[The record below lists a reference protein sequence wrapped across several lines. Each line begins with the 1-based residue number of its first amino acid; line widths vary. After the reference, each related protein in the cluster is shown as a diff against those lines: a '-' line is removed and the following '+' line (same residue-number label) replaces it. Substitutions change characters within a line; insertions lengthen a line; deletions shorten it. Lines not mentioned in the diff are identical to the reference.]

1 MIFGM
6 TLKTRKW
13 RSGMLNTEIVT
24 KPIGLRMSS
33 HFDTS
38 SKYSRDHIQMVL
50 GGIYR
55 NKTDNDEYQ
64 LIEYLDDLNQAVFK
78 NLQTLKNQ
86 VLSIHD
92 FDNVTDSANTSVVI
106 DLNDIGNDEWQEAQK
121 KYLAI
126 TPLIMEDD
134 WYGEDNYRGEQG
146 YERRSK
152 EVGVSSRTLRRWV
165 DAYQSTGSIGS
176 LIDQKRGWKKGSK
189 RLNDET
195 ESIIND
201 VIDNFYLTIQRP
213 NAQATIREV
222 HRRCYLEGVKK
233 PSKNT
238 IRNRIRE
245 IKEKDLL
252 RGRGQRKRAKQKFTA
267 KAGQFPDANYPLSVI
282 QIDHT
287 PVDLI
292 LVDDKYRKPIGRP
305 FITVAIDVYSRMVT
319 GYYISLDAPSV
330 TSVSM
335 CISRSILPKDELL
348 LEFGLSDVTWD
359 VFGMPKKIHVDNG
372 SDFRA
377 ESLQKSCAFHGIN
390 LEFRPIAR
398 PEYGGHI
405 ERLIGT
411 IMKRVHELPGTTF
424 SNIKEKDEYN
434 SEKHASLTLN
444 EFEKWFLTYIT
455 MDYHE
460 SIHSSIERSPKEQ
473 WRIGIY
479 GEGFEGGIGL
489 PSIPSDRHTLVLD
502 FMPSVERTIQRNGA
516 TIDGL
521 QYYDACLNNF
531 INHTDDN
538 GNKTKFIFRQDPRD
552 ITRIWFYDPELLQ
565 YFPVPLAN
573 QVLPPISLW
582 EYKRVYRQVKQ
593 ESGTVNEALIYQALQ
608 DMQDLVESSKN
619 ATKKVLRS
627 EQRKKS
633 HTKSQVMYDKLK
645 SDEEKELDILDTL
658 PESTRVLN
666 RKAVETSIDESD
678 DNDDDLYFEDID

>member
-1 MIFGM
+1 M
-6 TLKTRKW
+6 
-13 RSGMLNTEIVT
+13 
-24 KPIGLRMSS
+24 
-33 HFDTS
+33 
-38 SKYSRDHIQMVL
+38 
-50 GGIYR
+50 
-55 NKTDNDEYQ
+55 
-64 LIEYLDDLNQAVFK
+64 
-78 NLQTLKNQ
+78 
-86 VLSIHD
+86 
-92 FDNVTDSANTSVVI
+92 
-106 DLNDIGNDEWQEAQK
+106 
-121 KYLAI
+121 
-126 TPLIMEDD
+126 
-134 WYGEDNYRGEQG
+134 
-146 YERRSK
+146 
-152 EVGVSSRTLRRWV
+152 
-165 DAYQSTGSIGS
+165 
-176 LIDQKRGWKKGSK
+176 
-189 RLNDET
+189 
-195 ESIIND
+195 
-201 VIDNFYLTIQRP
+201 
-213 NAQATIREV
+213 
-222 HRRCYLEGVKK
+222 
-233 PSKNT
+233 
-238 IRNRIRE
+238 
-245 IKEKDLL
+245 

-292 LVDDKYRKPIGRP
+292 LVDDKHRRPIGRP

-348 LEFGLSDVTWD
+348 LEFGLSDVKWD

-390 LEFRPIAR
+390 LEFRPVAR

-434 SEKHASLTLN
+434 SEKHASLTLQ
-444 EFEKWFLTYIT
+444 EFEKWFLTYVT

-460 SIHSSIERSPKEQ
+460 SIHSGIERSPKEQ
-473 WRIGIY
+473 WRIGIF
-479 GEGFEGGIGL
+479 GDGFESGVGL

-531 INHTDDN
+531 INHTDGN
-538 GNKTKFIFRQDPRD
+538 GIKTKFIFRRDPRD

-565 YFPVPLAN
+565 YFSVPLAN

-582 EYKRVYRQVKQ
+582 EYRRVYRQVKQ

-608 DMQDLVESSKN
+608 DMQTLVEESKN
-619 ATKKVLRS
+619 TTKKVLRS
-627 EQRKKS
+627 EQSKKF
-633 HTKSQVMYDKLK
+633 HTKSQIMYGKLK
-645 SDEEKELDILDTL
+645 PDESEEVDILDTL
-658 PESTRVLN
+658 PESTRILN
-666 RKAVETSIDESD
+666 NKVETELDES
-678 DNDDDLYFEDID
+678 DDDLYFEDID

>member
-1 MIFGM
+1 
-6 TLKTRKW
+6 
-13 RSGMLNTEIVT
+13 MLNTEIVT
-24 KPIGLRMSS
+24 EPIGLRMSS

-38 SKYSRDHIQMVL
+38 SKYSRNHIQMVL

-55 NKTDNDEYQ
+55 NKTDDDEYQ

-78 NLQTLKNQ
+78 NLQTLRNQ

-92 FDNVTDSANTSVVI
+92 FDNVTDGTNTSVVI
-106 DLNDIGNDEWQEAQK
+106 DLNDIGDNEWQEAQK

-134 WYGEDNYRGEQG
+134 WYGKDNYRGEQG
-146 YERRSK
+146 YERRAK

-176 LIDQKRGWKKGSK
+176 LIDQKRGWRKGAK

-195 ESIIND
+195 ENLINEVIND
-201 VIDNFYLTIQRP
+201 FYLTVQRP
-213 NAQATIREV
+213 NVQATIREI
-222 HRRCYLEGVKK
+222 HRRCYLEDIEK

-238 IRNRIRE
+238 IRNRIKE

-292 LVDDKYRKPIGRP
+292 LVDDKHRRPIGRP

-348 LEFGLSDVTWD
+348 LEFGLSDVKWD

-390 LEFRPIAR
+390 LEFRPVAR

-434 SEKHASLTLN
+434 SEKHASLTLQ
-444 EFEKWFLTYIT
+444 EFEKWFLTYVT

-460 SIHSSIERSPKEQ
+460 SIHSGIERSPKEQ
-473 WRIGIY
+473 WRIGIF
-479 GEGFEGGIGL
+479 GDGFESGVGL

-531 INHTDDN
+531 INHTDGN
-538 GNKTKFIFRQDPRD
+538 GIKTKFIFRRDPRD

-565 YFPVPLAN
+565 YFSVPLAN

-582 EYKRVYRQVKQ
+582 EYRRVYRQVKQ

-608 DMQDLVESSKN
+608 DMQTLVEESKN
-619 ATKKVLRS
+619 TTKKVLRS
-627 EQRKKS
+627 EQSKKF
-633 HTKSQVMYDKLK
+633 HTKSQIMYGKLK
-645 SDEEKELDILDTL
+645 PDESEEVDILDTL
-658 PESTRVLN
+658 PESTRILN
-666 RKAVETSIDESD
+666 NKVETELDES
-678 DNDDDLYFEDID
+678 DDDLYFEDID

>member
-1 MIFGM
+1 
-6 TLKTRKW
+6 
-13 RSGMLNTEIVT
+13 MLNTEIVT
-24 KPIGLRMSS
+24 EPIGLRMSS

-38 SKYSRDHIQMVL
+38 SKYSRNHIQMVL

-55 NKTDNDEYQ
+55 NKTDDDEYQ

-78 NLQTLKNQ
+78 NLQTLRNQ

-92 FDNVTDSANTSVVI
+92 FDNVIDGANTSVVI
-106 DLNDIGNDEWQEAQK
+106 DLNDIGDDEWQEAQK

-134 WYGEDNYRGEQG
+134 WYGKDNYRGEQG
-146 YERRSK
+146 YERRAK

-176 LIDQKRGWKKGSK
+176 LIDQKRGWRKGAK

-195 ESIIND
+195 ENLINEVIND
-201 VIDNFYLTIQRP
+201 FYLTVQRP
-213 NAQATIREV
+213 NVQATIREI
-222 HRRCYLEGVKK
+222 HRRCYLEDIEK

-238 IRNRIRE
+238 IRNRIKE

-252 RGRGQRKRAKQKFTA
+252 LGRGQRKRAKQKFTA

-292 LVDDKYRKPIGRP
+292 LVDDKHRRPIGRP

-348 LEFGLSDVTWD
+348 LEFGLSDVKWD

-390 LEFRPIAR
+390 LEFRPVAR

-434 SEKHASLTLN
+434 SEKHASLTLQ
-444 EFEKWFLTYIT
+444 EFEKWFLTYVT

-460 SIHSSIERSPKEQ
+460 SIHSGIERSPKEQ
-473 WRIGIY
+473 WRIGIF
-479 GEGFEGGIGL
+479 GDGFESGVGL

-531 INHTDDN
+531 INHTDGN
-538 GNKTKFIFRQDPRD
+538 GIKTKFIFRRDPRD

-565 YFPVPLAN
+565 YFSVPLAN

-582 EYKRVYRQVKQ
+582 EYRRVYRQVKQ

-608 DMQDLVESSKN
+608 DMQTLVEESKN
-619 ATKKVLRS
+619 TTKKVLRS
-627 EQRKKS
+627 EQSKKF
-633 HTKSQVMYDKLK
+633 HTKSQIMYGKLK
-645 SDEEKELDILDTL
+645 PDESEEVDILDTL
-658 PESTRVLN
+658 PESTRILN
-666 RKAVETSIDESD
+666 NKVETELDES
-678 DNDDDLYFEDID
+678 DDDLYFEDID

>member
-1 MIFGM
+1 
-6 TLKTRKW
+6 
-13 RSGMLNTEIVT
+13 MLDTEIVT

-33 HFDTS
+33 HFDTN

-78 NLQTLKNQ
+78 NLQTLRNQ

-92 FDNVTDSANTSVVI
+92 FDNVIDGANTSVVI
-106 DLNDIGNDEWQEAQK
+106 DLNDIGDDEWQEAQK

-176 LIDQKRGWKKGSK
+176 LIDQKRGWRKGAK
-189 RLNDET
+189 RLNGET
-195 ESIIND
+195 ENLISEVIN
-201 VIDNFYLTIQRP
+201 NFYLTVQRP
-213 NAQATIREV
+213 NVQATIREI
-222 HRRCYLEGVKK
+222 HRRCYVEDIEK

-238 IRNRIRE
+238 IRNRIKE

-292 LVDDKYRKPIGRP
+292 LVDDKYRRPIGRP

-348 LEFGLSDVTWD
+348 LEFGLSDVKWN

-390 LEFRPIAR
+390 LEFRPVAR

-434 SEKHASLTLN
+434 SEKHASLTLH

-473 WRIGIY
+473 WRIGIF
-479 GEGFEGGIGL
+479 GEGFESGIGL
-489 PSIPSDRHTLVLD
+489 PPIPSDRHTLVLD
-502 FMPSVERTIQRNGA
+502 FMPSALRTIQRNGT

-582 EYKRVYRQVKQ
+582 EYRKVYKQVKQ

-608 DMQDLVESSKN
+608 DMQTIVEESKN
-619 ATKKVLRS
+619 TTKKVLRS

-633 HTKSQVMYDKLK
+633 HTKSQTMYGKLK
-645 SDEEKELDILDTL
+645 SDESEEVDILDTL
-658 PESTRVLN
+658 PESTRILN
-666 RKAVETSIDESD
+666 KKAVETSLDESD
-678 DNDDDLYFEDID
+678 DNDDNLYFEDID

>member
-1 MIFGM
+1 
-6 TLKTRKW
+6 
-13 RSGMLNTEIVT
+13 MLDSEIVT
-24 KPIGLRMSS
+24 KTIGLRMSS

-55 NKTDNDEYQ
+55 NKTDDDEYQ

-78 NLQTLKNQ
+78 NLKTLSNH

-92 FDNVTDSANTSVVI
+92 FDNVINGANTSVVI
-106 DLNDIGNDEWQEAQK
+106 DLNDIGDDEWQEAQK

-176 LIDQKRGWKKGSK
+176 LIDQKRGWRKGAK
-189 RLNDET
+189 RLNGET
-195 ESIIND
+195 ENLISEVIN
-201 VIDNFYLTIQRP
+201 NFYLTVQRP
-213 NAQATIREV
+213 NVQATIREV
-222 HRRCYLEGVKK
+222 HRRCYVEDIEK

-238 IRNRIRE
+238 IRNRIKE

-292 LVDDKYRKPIGRP
+292 LVDDKHRRPIGRP

-348 LEFGLSDVTWD
+348 LEFGLSDVKWD

-390 LEFRPIAR
+390 LEFRPVAR

-434 SEKHASLTLN
+434 SEKHASLTLH

-473 WRIGIY
+473 WRIGVF
-479 GEGFEGGIGL
+479 GDGFESGVGL

-521 QYYDACLNNF
+521 QYYDPCLNNF
-531 INHTDDN
+531 INHTDDS
-538 GNKTKFIFRQDPRD
+538 GNKTKFVFRQDPRD
-552 ITRIWFYDPELLQ
+552 ITKIWFYDPELLQ

-582 EYKRVYRQVKQ
+582 EYRKVYKQVKQ
-593 ESGTVNEALIYQALQ
+593 DSGTVNEALIYQALQ
-608 DMQDLVESSKN
+608 DMQTLVEESKN
-619 ATKKVLRS
+619 TTKKVLRS

-633 HTKSQVMYDKLK
+633 HTKSQTMYAKLK
-645 SDEEKELDILDTL
+645 SDESEEVDILDTL
-658 PESTRVLN
+658 PESTRILN
-666 RKAVETSIDESD
+666 KKAVETSLDESD

>member
-6 TLKTRKW
+6 TLKTHKW

-24 KPIGLRMSS
+24 EPIGLRMSS

-38 SKYSRDHIQMVL
+38 SKYSRNHIQMVL

-55 NKTDNDEYQ
+55 NKTDDDEYQ
-64 LIEYLDDLNQAVFK
+64 LIEYLDDLNRAVFK
-78 NLQTLKNQ
+78 NLQTLRNQ

-92 FDNVTDSANTSVVI
+92 FDNVIDGANTSVVI
-106 DLNDIGNDEWQEAQK
+106 DLNDIGDDEWQEAQK

-134 WYGEDNYRGEQG
+134 WYGKDNYRGEQG
-146 YERRSK
+146 YERRAK

-176 LIDQKRGWKKGSK
+176 LIDQKRGWRKGAK

-195 ESIIND
+195 ENLINEVIND
-201 VIDNFYLTIQRP
+201 FYLTVQRP
-213 NAQATIREV
+213 NVQATIREI
-222 HRRCYLEGVKK
+222 HRRCYLEDIEK

-238 IRNRIRE
+238 IRNRIKE

-292 LVDDKYRKPIGRP
+292 LVDDKHRRPIGRP

-348 LEFGLSDVTWD
+348 LEFGLSDVKWD

-390 LEFRPIAR
+390 LEFRPVAR

-434 SEKHASLTLN
+434 SEKHASLTLQ
-444 EFEKWFLTYIT
+444 EFEKWFLTYVT

-460 SIHSSIERSPKEQ
+460 SIHSGIERSPKEQ
-473 WRIGIY
+473 WRIGIF
-479 GEGFEGGIGL
+479 GDGFESGVGL

-531 INHTDDN
+531 INHTDGN
-538 GNKTKFIFRQDPRD
+538 GIKTKFIFRRDPRD

-565 YFPVPLAN
+565 YFSVPLAN

-582 EYKRVYRQVKQ
+582 EYRRVYRQVKQ

-608 DMQDLVESSKN
+608 DMQTLVEESKN
-619 ATKKVLRS
+619 TTKKVLRS
-627 EQRKKS
+627 EQSKKF
-633 HTKSQVMYDKLK
+633 HTKSQIMYGKLK
-645 SDEEKELDILDTL
+645 PDESEEVDILDTL
-658 PESTRVLN
+658 PESTRILN
-666 RKAVETSIDESD
+666 NKVETELDES
-678 DNDDDLYFEDID
+678 DDDLYFEDID

>member
-1 MIFGM
+1 
-6 TLKTRKW
+6 
-13 RSGMLNTEIVT
+13 MLDTEIVT

-33 HFDTS
+33 HFDTN

-78 NLQTLKNQ
+78 NLQTLRNQ

-92 FDNVTDSANTSVVI
+92 FDNVIDGANTSVVI
-106 DLNDIGNDEWQEAQK
+106 DLNDIGDDEWQEAQK

-146 YERRSK
+146 YERRAK

-176 LIDQKRGWKKGSK
+176 LIDQKRGWRKGAK
-189 RLNDET
+189 RLNGET
-195 ESIIND
+195 ENLISEVIN
-201 VIDNFYLTIQRP
+201 NFYLTVQRP
-213 NAQATIREV
+213 NVQATIREI
-222 HRRCYLEGVKK
+222 HRRCYVEDIEK

-238 IRNRIRE
+238 NRNRIKE

-292 LVDDKYRKPIGRP
+292 LVDDKHRRPIGRP

-348 LEFGLSDVTWD
+348 LEFGLSDVKWD

-390 LEFRPIAR
+390 LEFRPVAR

-434 SEKHASLTLN
+434 SEKHASLTLQ
-444 EFEKWFLTYIT
+444 EFEKWFLTYVT

-460 SIHSSIERSPKEQ
+460 SIHSGIERSPKEQ
-473 WRIGIY
+473 WRIGIF
-479 GEGFEGGIGL
+479 GDGFESGVGL

-531 INHTDDN
+531 INHTDGN
-538 GNKTKFIFRQDPRD
+538 GIKTKFIFRRDPRD

-565 YFPVPLAN
+565 YFSVPLAN

-582 EYKRVYRQVKQ
+582 EYRRVYRQVKQ

-608 DMQDLVESSKN
+608 DMQTLVEESKN
-619 ATKKVLRS
+619 TTKKVLRS
-627 EQRKKS
+627 EQSKKF
-633 HTKSQVMYDKLK
+633 HTKSQIMYGKLK
-645 SDEEKELDILDTL
+645 PDESEEVDILDTL
-658 PESTRVLN
+658 PESTRILN
-666 RKAVETSIDESD
+666 NKVETELDES
-678 DNDDDLYFEDID
+678 DDDLYFEDID

>member
-1 MIFGM
+1 
-6 TLKTRKW
+6 
-13 RSGMLNTEIVT
+13 
-24 KPIGLRMSS
+24 
-33 HFDTS
+33 
-38 SKYSRDHIQMVL
+38 MVL

-55 NKTDNDEYQ
+55 NKTDDDEYQ

-78 NLQTLKNQ
+78 NLQTLRNQ

-92 FDNVTDSANTSVVI
+92 FDNVIDGANTSVVI
-106 DLNDIGNDEWQEAQK
+106 DLNDIGDDEWQEAQK

-146 YERRSK
+146 YERRAK

-176 LIDQKRGWKKGSK
+176 LIDQKRGWRKGAK

-195 ESIIND
+195 ENLINEVIND
-201 VIDNFYLTIQRP
+201 FYLTVQRP
-213 NAQATIREV
+213 NVQATIREI
-222 HRRCYLEGVKK
+222 HRRCYLEDIEK

-238 IRNRIRE
+238 IRNRIKE

-292 LVDDKYRKPIGRP
+292 LVDDKHRRPIGRP

-348 LEFGLSDVTWD
+348 LEFGLSDVKWD

-390 LEFRPIAR
+390 LEFRPVAR

-434 SEKHASLTLN
+434 SEKHASLTLQ
-444 EFEKWFLTYIT
+444 EFEKWFLTYVT

-460 SIHSSIERSPKEQ
+460 SIHSGIERSPKEQ
-473 WRIGIY
+473 WRIGIF
-479 GEGFEGGIGL
+479 GDGFESGVGL

-531 INHTDDN
+531 INHTDGN
-538 GNKTKFIFRQDPRD
+538 GIKTKFIFRRDPRD

-565 YFPVPLAN
+565 YFSVPLAN

-582 EYKRVYRQVKQ
+582 EYRRVYRQVKQ

-608 DMQDLVESSKN
+608 DMQTLVEESKN
-619 ATKKVLRS
+619 TTKKVLRS
-627 EQRKKS
+627 EQSKKF
-633 HTKSQVMYDKLK
+633 HTKSQTMYGKLK
-645 SDEEKELDILDTL
+645 PDESEEVDILDTL
-658 PESTRVLN
+658 PESTRILN
-666 RKAVETSIDESD
+666 NKVETELDES
-678 DNDDDLYFEDID
+678 DDDLYFEDID

>member
-1 MIFGM
+1 
-6 TLKTRKW
+6 
-13 RSGMLNTEIVT
+13 
-24 KPIGLRMSS
+24 MSS

-38 SKYSRDHIQMVL
+38 SKYRRDHIQMVL

-55 NKTDNDEYQ
+55 NKTDDEYQ

-78 NLQTLKNQ
+78 NLKTLSNH

-92 FDNVTDSANTSVVI
+92 FDNVIDGANTSVVI
-106 DLNDIGNDEWQEAQK
+106 DLNDIGDDEWQEAQK

-126 TPLIMEDD
+126 TPLIMEED

-146 YERRSK
+146 YERRAK
-152 EVGVSSRTLRRWV
+152 EVGVSSRTLKRWV

-176 LIDQKRGWKKGSK
+176 LIDQKRGWKKGTK
-189 RLNDET
+189 RLNEET
-195 ESIIND
+195 ENLINE
-201 VIDNFYLTIQRP
+201 VINNFYLTVQRP
-213 NAQATIREV
+213 NVQATIREI
-222 HRRCYLEGVKK
+222 HRRCYVEDIEK

-238 IRNRIRE
+238 IRNRIKE

-267 KAGQFPDANYPLSVI
+267 KAGQFPDAKYPLSVI

-292 LVDDKYRKPIGRP
+292 LVDDKHRRPIGRP

-348 LEFGLSDVTWD
+348 LEFGLSDVKWN

-390 LEFRPIAR
+390 LEFRPLAR

-405 ERLIGT
+405 ERFIGT

-434 SEKHASLTLN
+434 SEKHASLTLH

-460 SIHSSIERSPKEQ
+460 SIHSGIERSPKEQ
-473 WRIGIY
+473 WRIGIF
-479 GEGFEGGIGL
+479 GEGFESGIGL
-489 PSIPSDRHTLVLD
+489 PPIPSDRHTLVLD
-502 FMPSVERTIQRNGA
+502 FMPSALRTIQRNGT
-516 TIDGL
+516 TIGGL

-582 EYKRVYRQVKQ
+582 EYRKVYKQVKQ
-593 ESGTVNEALIYQALQ
+593 DSGTVNEALIYQALQ
-608 DMQDLVESSKN
+608 DMQTLVEESKN
-619 ATKKVLRS
+619 TTKKVLRS

-633 HTKSQVMYDKLK
+633 HTKSQTMYGKLK
-645 SDEEKELDILDTL
+645 SDESEEVDILDTL

-666 RKAVETSIDESD
+666 KKAVETSLDGSD

>member
-1 MIFGM
+1 
-6 TLKTRKW
+6 
-13 RSGMLNTEIVT
+13 MLNTEIVT
-24 KPIGLRMSS
+24 EPIGLRMSS

-38 SKYSRDHIQMVL
+38 SKYSRNHIQMVL

-55 NKTDNDEYQ
+55 NKTDDDEYQ

-78 NLQTLKNQ
+78 NLQTLRNQ

-92 FDNVTDSANTSVVI
+92 FDNVIDGANTSVVI
-106 DLNDIGNDEWQEAQK
+106 DLNDIGDDEWQEAQK

-134 WYGEDNYRGEQG
+134 WYGKDNYRGEQG
-146 YERRSK
+146 YERRAK

-176 LIDQKRGWKKGSK
+176 LIDQKRGWRKGAK

-195 ESIIND
+195 ENLINEVIND
-201 VIDNFYLTIQRP
+201 FYLTVQRP
-213 NAQATIREV
+213 NVQATIREI
-222 HRRCYLEGVKK
+222 HRRCYLEDIEK

-238 IRNRIRE
+238 IRNRIKE

-292 LVDDKYRKPIGRP
+292 LVDDKHRRPIGRP

-348 LEFGLSDVTWD
+348 LEFGLSDVKWD

-390 LEFRPIAR
+390 LEFRPVAR

-434 SEKHASLTLN
+434 SEKHASLTLQ
-444 EFEKWFLTYIT
+444 EFEKWFLTYVT

-460 SIHSSIERSPKEQ
+460 SIHSGIERSPKEQ
-473 WRIGIY
+473 WRIGIF
-479 GEGFEGGIGL
+479 GDGFESGVGL

-531 INHTDDN
+531 INHTDGN
-538 GNKTKFIFRQDPRD
+538 GIKTKFIFRRDPRD

-565 YFPVPLAN
+565 YFSVPLAN

-582 EYKRVYRQVKQ
+582 EYRRVYRQVKQ

-608 DMQDLVESSKN
+608 DMQTLVEESKN
-619 ATKKVLRS
+619 TTKKVLRS
-627 EQRKKS
+627 EQSKKF
-633 HTKSQVMYDKLK
+633 HTKSQIMYGKLK
-645 SDEEKELDILDTL
+645 PDESEEVDILDTL
-658 PESTRVLN
+658 PESTRILN
-666 RKAVETSIDESD
+666 NKVETELDES
-678 DNDDDLYFEDID
+678 DDDLYFEDID

>member
-1 MIFGM
+1 
-6 TLKTRKW
+6 
-13 RSGMLNTEIVT
+13 MLNTEIVT
-24 KPIGLRMSS
+24 EPIGLRMSS

-38 SKYSRDHIQMVL
+38 SKYSRNHIQMVL

-55 NKTDNDEYQ
+55 NKTDDDEYQ

-78 NLQTLKNQ
+78 NLQTLRNQ

-92 FDNVTDSANTSVVI
+92 FDNVIDGANTSVVI
-106 DLNDIGNDEWQEAQK
+106 DLNDIGDDEWQEAQK

-146 YERRSK
+146 YERRAK

-176 LIDQKRGWKKGSK
+176 LIDQKRGWRKGAK
-189 RLNDET
+189 RLNHET
-195 ESIIND
+195 ENLISEVIND
-201 VIDNFYLTIQRP
+201 FYLTVQRP
-213 NAQATIREV
+213 NVQATIREI
-222 HRRCYLEGVKK
+222 HRRCYLEDIEK

-238 IRNRIRE
+238 IRNRIKE

-292 LVDDKYRKPIGRP
+292 LVDDKHRRPIGRP

-348 LEFGLSDVTWD
+348 LEFGLSDVKWD

-390 LEFRPIAR
+390 LEFRPVAR

-434 SEKHASLTLN
+434 SEKHASLTLQ
-444 EFEKWFLTYIT
+444 EFEKWFLTYVT

-460 SIHSSIERSPKEQ
+460 SIHSGIERSPKEQ
-473 WRIGIY
+473 WRIGIF
-479 GEGFEGGIGL
+479 GDGFESGVGL

-531 INHTDDN
+531 INHTDGN
-538 GNKTKFIFRQDPRD
+538 GIKTKFIFRRDPRD

-565 YFPVPLAN
+565 YFSVPLAN

-582 EYKRVYRQVKQ
+582 EYRRVYRQVKQ

-608 DMQDLVESSKN
+608 DMQTLVEESKN
-619 ATKKVLRS
+619 TTKKVLRS
-627 EQRKKS
+627 EQSKKF
-633 HTKSQVMYDKLK
+633 HTKSQIMYGKLK
-645 SDEEKELDILDTL
+645 PDESEEVDILDTL
-658 PESTRVLN
+658 PESTRILN
-666 RKAVETSIDESD
+666 NKVETELDES
-678 DNDDDLYFEDID
+678 DDDLYFEDID

>member
-1 MIFGM
+1 
-6 TLKTRKW
+6 
-13 RSGMLNTEIVT
+13 
-24 KPIGLRMSS
+24 MSS
-33 HFDTS
+33 HFDTN

-78 NLQTLKNQ
+78 NLQTLRNQ

-92 FDNVTDSANTSVVI
+92 FDNVIDGANTSVVI
-106 DLNDIGNDEWQEAQK
+106 DLNDIGDDEWQEAQK

-176 LIDQKRGWKKGSK
+176 LIDQKRGWRKGAK
-189 RLNDET
+189 RLNGET
-195 ESIIND
+195 ENLISEVIN
-201 VIDNFYLTIQRP
+201 NFYLTVQRP
-213 NAQATIREV
+213 NVQATIREI
-222 HRRCYLEGVKK
+222 HRRCYVEDIEK

-238 IRNRIRE
+238 IRNRIKE

-292 LVDDKYRKPIGRP
+292 LVDDKHRRPIGRP

-348 LEFGLSDVTWD
+348 LEFGLSDVKWN

-390 LEFRPIAR
+390 LEFRPVAR

-434 SEKHASLTLN
+434 SEKHASLTLH

-473 WRIGIY
+473 WRIGIF
-479 GEGFEGGIGL
+479 GEGFESGIGL
-489 PSIPSDRHTLVLD
+489 PPIPSDRHTLVLD
-502 FMPSVERTIQRNGA
+502 FMPSALRTIQRNGT

-582 EYKRVYRQVKQ
+582 EYRKVYKQVKQ
-593 ESGTVNEALIYQALQ
+593 ESGTVNEVLIYQALQ
-608 DMQDLVESSKN
+608 DMQTIVEESKN
-619 ATKKVLRS
+619 TTKKVLRS

-633 HTKSQVMYDKLK
+633 HTKSQTMYGKLK
-645 SDEEKELDILDTL
+645 SDESEEVDILDTL
-658 PESTRVLN
+658 PESTRILN
-666 RKAVETSIDESD
+666 KKAVETSLDESD
-678 DNDDDLYFEDID
+678 DNLYFEDID

>member
-1 MIFGM
+1 
-6 TLKTRKW
+6 
-13 RSGMLNTEIVT
+13 MLDTEIVT

-33 HFDTS
+33 HFDTN

-78 NLQTLKNQ
+78 NLQTLRNQ

-92 FDNVTDSANTSVVI
+92 FDNVIDGANTSVVI
-106 DLNDIGNDEWQEAQK
+106 DLNDIGDDEWQEAQK

-176 LIDQKRGWKKGSK
+176 LIDQKRGWRKGAK
-189 RLNDET
+189 RLNGET
-195 ESIIND
+195 ENLISEVIN
-201 VIDNFYLTIQRP
+201 NFYLTVQRP
-213 NAQATIREV
+213 NVQATIREI
-222 HRRCYLEGVKK
+222 HRRCYVEDIEK

-238 IRNRIRE
+238 IRNRIKE

-292 LVDDKYRKPIGRP
+292 LVDDKHRRPIGRP

-348 LEFGLSDVTWD
+348 LEFGLSDVKWN

-390 LEFRPIAR
+390 LEFRPVAR

-434 SEKHASLTLN
+434 SEKHASLTLH

-473 WRIGIY
+473 WRIGIF
-479 GEGFEGGIGL
+479 GEGFESGIGL
-489 PSIPSDRHTLVLD
+489 PPIPSDRHTLVLD
-502 FMPSVERTIQRNGA
+502 FMPSALRTIQRNGT

-582 EYKRVYRQVKQ
+582 EYRKVYKQVKQ
-593 ESGTVNEALIYQALQ
+593 ESGTVNEVLIYQALQ
-608 DMQDLVESSKN
+608 DMQTIVEESKN
-619 ATKKVLRS
+619 TTKKVLRS

-633 HTKSQVMYDKLK
+633 HTKSQTMYGKLK
-645 SDEEKELDILDTL
+645 SDESEEVDILDTL
-658 PESTRVLN
+658 PESTRILN
-666 RKAVETSIDESD
+666 KKAVETSLDESD
-678 DNDDDLYFEDID
+678 DNLYFEDID

>member
-6 TLKTRKW
+6 TLKPRKW
-13 RSGMLNTEIVT
+13 RSGMLDTEIVT

-55 NKTDNDEYQ
+55 NKADNDEYQ

-78 NLQTLKNQ
+78 NLQTLRNQ

-92 FDNVTDSANTSVVI
+92 FDNVIDGANTSVVI
-106 DLNDIGNDEWQEAQK
+106 DLNDIGDDEWQEAQK

-176 LIDQKRGWKKGSK
+176 LIDQKRGWRKGAK
-189 RLNDET
+189 RLNGET
-195 ESIIND
+195 ENLISEVIN
-201 VIDNFYLTIQRP
+201 NFYLTVQRP
-213 NAQATIREV
+213 NVQATIREI
-222 HRRCYLEGVKK
+222 HRRCYLEDIEK

-238 IRNRIRE
+238 IRNRIKE

-292 LVDDKYRKPIGRP
+292 LVDDKHRKPIGRP

-348 LEFGLSDVTWD
+348 LEFGLSDVKWD
-359 VFGMPKKIHVDNG
+359 IFGMPKKIHVDNG

-390 LEFRPIAR
+390 LEFRPVAR

-434 SEKHASLTLN
+434 SEKHASLTLH

-473 WRIGIY
+473 WRIGIF
-479 GEGFEGGIGL
+479 GEGFESGIGL
-489 PSIPSDRHTLVLD
+489 PPIPSDRHTLVLD
-502 FMPSVERTIQRNGA
+502 FMPSALRTIQRNGT

-582 EYKRVYRQVKQ
+582 EYRKVYKQVKQ

-608 DMQDLVESSKN
+608 DMQTIVEESKN
-619 ATKKVLRS
+619 TTKKVLRS

-633 HTKSQVMYDKLK
+633 HTKSQTMYGKLK
-645 SDEEKELDILDTL
+645 SDESEEVDILDTL
-658 PESTRVLN
+658 PESTRILN
-666 RKAVETSIDESD
+666 KKAVETSLDESD
-678 DNDDDLYFEDID
+678 DNLYFEDID

>member
-1 MIFGM
+1 MFGV
-6 TLKTRKW
+6 TLKTHKW
-13 RSGMLNTEIVT
+13 RSGMLNNEVVT
-24 KPIGLRMSS
+24 KPIGLRMST

-38 SKYSRDHIQMVL
+38 SPYSRNHIQMVL

-55 NKTDNDEYQ
+55 NKSDNDEYQ

-78 NLQTLKNQ
+78 NLQTLSNQ

-92 FDNVTDSANTSVVI
+92 FDNVTDGASTSFVI
-106 DLNDIGNDEWQEAQK
+106 DLNDIGDDEWQEAQK
-121 KYLAI
+121 KHLAI
-126 TPLIMEDD
+126 TPLILEND
-134 WYGEDNYRGEQG
+134 WFGEDHYRGEQG
-146 YERRSK
+146 YVRRAE
-152 EVGVSSRTLRRWV
+152 EVGVSTRTLRRWV
-165 DAYQSTGSIGS
+165 DAYQSTNSIGS
-176 LIDQKRGWKKGSK
+176 LIDQKRGWRKGAK
-189 RLNDET
+189 RLNDDIENII
-195 ESIIND
+195 SAVIND
-201 VIDNFYLTIQRP
+201 FYLTVQRP
-213 NAQATIREV
+213 NVQAAIREIF
-222 HRRCYLEGVKK
+222 RRCHLEGIDK

-238 IRNRIRE
+238 IRNRISE

-252 RGRGQRKRAKQKFTA
+252 RGRGQRKRAKQKFTP

-292 LVDDKYRKPIGRP
+292 LVDDKHRKPIGRP

-348 LEFGLSDVTWD
+348 LEFGLSDVKWN
-359 VFGMPKKIHVDNG
+359 VFGVPKKIHVDNG

-377 ESLQKSCAFHGIN
+377 QSLQKSCAFHGIN
-390 LEFRPIAR
+390 LEFRPVAR

-411 IMKRVHELPGTTF
+411 MMKRVHELPGTTF

-434 SEKHASLTLN
+434 SEKHASLTLH
-444 EFEKWFLTYIT
+444 EFEMWFLTYVT

-460 SIHSSIERSPKEQ
+460 SIHSSIDRSPKEQ

-479 GEGFEGGIGL
+479 GDGFESGVGL
-489 PSIPSDRHTLVLD
+489 PSIPADPHTLVLD
-502 FMPSVERTIQRNGA
+502 FMPSIERTIQRNGA

-521 QYYDACLNNF
+521 QYYDASLNNF

-538 GNKTKFIFRQDPRD
+538 GNKTKFTFRQDPRD
-552 ITRIWFYDPELLQ
+552 ITRVWFYDPELLQ

-582 EYKRVYRQVKQ
+582 EYRKVYRQVKQ
-593 ESGTVNEALIYQALQ
+593 ESGTVNEALIYRALQ
-608 DMQDLVESSKN
+608 DMQTLVEESKS
-619 ATKKVLRS
+619 ATKKMRRS
-627 EQRKKS
+627 EQRKKA
-633 HTKSQVMYDKLK
+633 HTKSQTMYGKLQA
-645 SDEEKELDILDTL
+645 DESIEVDVLDTL
-658 PESTRVLN
+658 PESTRVLGK
-666 RKAVETSIDESD
+666 KAVEAGGDESD
-678 DNDDDLYFEDID
+678 DNGDLYFEDID

>member
-1 MIFGM
+1 
-6 TLKTRKW
+6 
-13 RSGMLNTEIVT
+13 
-24 KPIGLRMSS
+24 MSS

-55 NKTDNDEYQ
+55 NKADNDEYQ

-78 NLQTLKNQ
+78 NLQTLRNQ

-92 FDNVTDSANTSVVI
+92 FDNVIDGANTSVVI
-106 DLNDIGNDEWQEAQK
+106 DLNDIGDDEWQEAQK

-176 LIDQKRGWKKGSK
+176 LIDQKRGWRKGAK
-189 RLNDET
+189 RLNGET
-195 ESIIND
+195 ENLISEVIN
-201 VIDNFYLTIQRP
+201 NFYLTVQRP
-213 NAQATIREV
+213 NVQATIREI
-222 HRRCYLEGVKK
+222 HRRCYLEDIEK

-238 IRNRIRE
+238 IRNRIKE

-292 LVDDKYRKPIGRP
+292 LVDDKHRKPIGRP

-348 LEFGLSDVTWD
+348 LEFGLSDVKWD
-359 VFGMPKKIHVDNG
+359 IFGMPKKIHVDNG

-390 LEFRPIAR
+390 LEFRPVAR

-434 SEKHASLTLN
+434 SEKHASLTLH

-473 WRIGIY
+473 WRIGIF
-479 GEGFEGGIGL
+479 GEGFESGIGL
-489 PSIPSDRHTLVLD
+489 PPIPSDRHTLVLD
-502 FMPSVERTIQRNGA
+502 FMPSALRTIQRNGT

-582 EYKRVYRQVKQ
+582 EYRKVYKQVKQ

-608 DMQDLVESSKN
+608 DMQTIVEESKN
-619 ATKKVLRS
+619 TTKKVLRS

-633 HTKSQVMYDKLK
+633 HTKSQTMYGKLK
-645 SDEEKELDILDTL
+645 SDESEEVDILDTL
-658 PESTRVLN
+658 PESTRILN
-666 RKAVETSIDESD
+666 KKAVETSLDESD
-678 DNDDDLYFEDID
+678 DNLYFEDID

>member
-1 MIFGM
+1 
-6 TLKTRKW
+6 
-13 RSGMLNTEIVT
+13 
-24 KPIGLRMSS
+24 MSS

-38 SKYSRDHIQMVL
+38 SKYRRDHIQMVL

-55 NKTDNDEYQ
+55 NKTDDEYQ

-78 NLQTLKNQ
+78 NLKTLSNH

-92 FDNVTDSANTSVVI
+92 FDNVIDGANTSVVI
-106 DLNDIGNDEWQEAQK
+106 DLNDIGDDEWQEAQK

-126 TPLIMEDD
+126 TPLIMEED

-146 YERRSK
+146 YERRAK

-176 LIDQKRGWKKGSK
+176 LIDQKRGWKKGTK
-189 RLNDET
+189 RLNEET
-195 ESIIND
+195 ENLINE
-201 VIDNFYLTIQRP
+201 VINNFYLTVQRP
-213 NAQATIREV
+213 NVQATIREI
-222 HRRCYLEGVKK
+222 HRRCYVEDIEK

-238 IRNRIRE
+238 IRNRIKE

-267 KAGQFPDANYPLSVI
+267 KAGHFPDAKYPLSVI

-292 LVDDKYRKPIGRP
+292 LVDDKHRRPIGRP

-348 LEFGLSDVTWD
+348 LEFGLSDVKWN
-359 VFGMPKKIHVDNG
+359 VFGIPKKIHVDNG

-390 LEFRPIAR
+390 LEFRPLAR

-405 ERLIGT
+405 ERFIGT

-434 SEKHASLTLN
+434 SEKHASLTLH

-460 SIHSSIERSPKEQ
+460 SIHSGIKRSPKEQ
-473 WRIGIY
+473 WRIGIF
-479 GEGFEGGIGL
+479 GEGFESGIGL
-489 PSIPSDRHTLVLD
+489 PPIPSDRHTLVLD
-502 FMPSVERTIQRNGA
+502 FMPSALRTIQRNGT
-516 TIDGL
+516 TIGGL

-582 EYKRVYRQVKQ
+582 EYRKVYKQVKQ
-593 ESGTVNEALIYQALQ
+593 DSGIVNEALIYQALQ
-608 DMQDLVESSKN
+608 DIHTLVEESQN
-619 ATKKVLRS
+619 TTKKVLRS

-633 HTKSQVMYDKLK
+633 HTKSQTMYGKLK
-645 SDEEKELDILDTL
+645 SDESEEVDILDTL

-666 RKAVETSIDESD
+666 KKAVETSLDGSN

>member
-13 RSGMLNTEIVT
+13 RSGMLDTEIVT

-33 HFDTS
+33 HFDTN

-78 NLQTLKNQ
+78 NLQTLRNQ

-92 FDNVTDSANTSVVI
+92 FDNVIDGANTSVVI
-106 DLNDIGNDEWQEAQK
+106 DLNDIGDDEWQEAQK

-134 WYGEDNYRGEQG
+134 WYGEDNYRVEQG
-146 YERRSK
+146 YERRAK

-176 LIDQKRGWKKGSK
+176 LIDQKRGWRKGAK
-189 RLNDET
+189 RLNGET
-195 ESIIND
+195 ENLISEVIN
-201 VIDNFYLTIQRP
+201 NFYLTVQRP
-213 NAQATIREV
+213 NVQATIREI
-222 HRRCYLEGVKK
+222 HRRCYVEDIEK

-238 IRNRIRE
+238 IRNRIKE

-292 LVDDKYRKPIGRP
+292 LVDDKHRRPIGRP

-348 LEFGLSDVTWD
+348 LEFGLSDVKWN

-390 LEFRPIAR
+390 LEFRPVAR

-434 SEKHASLTLN
+434 SEKHASLTLQ
-444 EFEKWFLTYIT
+444 EFEKWFLTYVT

-460 SIHSSIERSPKEQ
+460 SIHSGIERSPKEQ
-473 WRIGIY
+473 WRIGIF
-479 GEGFEGGIGL
+479 GDGFESGVGL

-531 INHTDDN
+531 INHTDGN
-538 GNKTKFIFRQDPRD
+538 GIKTKFIFRRDPRD

-565 YFPVPLAN
+565 YFSVPLAN

-582 EYKRVYRQVKQ
+582 EYRRVYRQVKQ

-608 DMQDLVESSKN
+608 DMQTLVEESKN
-619 ATKKVLRS
+619 TTKKVLRS
-627 EQRKKS
+627 EQSKKF
-633 HTKSQVMYDKLK
+633 HTKSQIMYGKLK
-645 SDEEKELDILDTL
+645 PDESEEVDILDTL
-658 PESTRVLN
+658 PESTRILN
-666 RKAVETSIDESD
+666 NKVETELDES
-678 DNDDDLYFEDID
+678 DDDLYFEDID

>member
-1 MIFGM
+1 
-6 TLKTRKW
+6 
-13 RSGMLNTEIVT
+13 MLDTEIVT

-33 HFDTS
+33 HFDTN

-78 NLQTLKNQ
+78 NLQTLRNQ

-92 FDNVTDSANTSVVI
+92 FDNVIDGANTSVVI
-106 DLNDIGNDEWQEAQK
+106 DLNDIGDDEWQEAQK

-176 LIDQKRGWKKGSK
+176 LIDQKRGWRKGAK
-189 RLNDET
+189 RLNGET
-195 ESIIND
+195 ENLISEVIN
-201 VIDNFYLTIQRP
+201 NFYLTVQRP
-213 NAQATIREV
+213 NVQATIREI
-222 HRRCYLEGVKK
+222 HRRCYVEDIEK

-238 IRNRIRE
+238 IRNRIKE

-292 LVDDKYRKPIGRP
+292 LVDDKHRRPIGRP

-348 LEFGLSDVTWD
+348 LEFGLSDVKWN

-390 LEFRPIAR
+390 LEFRPVAR

-434 SEKHASLTLN
+434 SEKHASLTLH

-473 WRIGIY
+473 WRIGIF
-479 GEGFEGGIGL
+479 GEGFESGIGL
-489 PSIPSDRHTLVLD
+489 PPIPSDRHTLVLD
-502 FMPSVERTIQRNGA
+502 FMPSALRTIQRNG
-516 TIDGL
+516 TIIDGL

-582 EYKRVYRQVKQ
+582 EYRKVYKQVKQ

-608 DMQDLVESSKN
+608 DMQTIVEESKN
-619 ATKKVLRS
+619 TTKKVLRS

-633 HTKSQVMYDKLK
+633 HTKSQTMYGKLK
-645 SDEEKELDILDTL
+645 SDESEEVDILDTL
-658 PESTRVLN
+658 PESTRILN
-666 RKAVETSIDESD
+666 KKAVETSLDESD
-678 DNDDDLYFEDID
+678 DNDDNLYFEDID

>member
-1 MIFGM
+1 MIFG
-6 TLKTRKW
+6 TTSKNRKW
-13 RSGMLNTEIVT
+13 RSGMLNSEIVT

-38 SKYSRDHIQMVL
+38 SQYSRNHIQMVL
-50 GGIYR
+50 GGLYR
-55 NKTDNDEYQ
+55 NKSYGNEYQ

-78 NLQTLKNQ
+78 NLKTLNNQ

-92 FDNVTDSANTSVVI
+92 FDNVTDGANTSVVI
-106 DLNDIGNDEWQEAQK
+106 DLNDIGDDEWQEAQK

-126 TPLIMEDD
+126 TPLIMVDD

-146 YERRSK
+146 YKRRSE
-152 EVGVSSRTLRRWV
+152 EVGVSTRTLRRWV
-165 DAYQSTGSIGS
+165 DAYQSTSSIGS
-176 LIDQKRGWKKGSK
+176 LIDRKRGWRKGSK

-195 ESIIND
+195 ENIISEVIND
-201 VIDNFYLTIQRP
+201 FYLTVQRP
-213 NAQATIREV
+213 NAQAAIREI
-222 HRRCYLEGVKK
+222 HRRCYLEDIEK
-233 PSKNT
+233 PNKNT
-238 IRNRIRE
+238 IRNRIKE

-292 LVDDKYRKPIGRP
+292 LVDDKHRKPIGRP

-348 LEFGLSDVTWD
+348 LEFGLSDVKWD
-359 VFGMPKKIHVDNG
+359 VFGVPKKIHVDNG

-377 ESLQKSCAFHGIN
+377 DSLQKSCAFHGIN
-390 LEFRPIAR
+390 LEFRPVAR

-434 SEKHASLTLN
+434 SEKHASLTLH

-473 WRIGIY
+473 WRIGIF
-479 GEGFEGGIGL
+479 GDGFEGGVGL
-489 PSIPSDRHTLVLD
+489 PSIPSDAHTLVLD
-502 FMPSVERTIQRNGA
+502 FMPSALRTIQRNGA

-538 GNKTKFIFRQDPRD
+538 GNKTKFTFRQDPRD

-582 EYKRVYRQVKQ
+582 EYRKVYRQVKQ

-608 DMQDLVESSKN
+608 DMQNLVEESKST
-619 ATKKVLRS
+619 TKKVLRS

-633 HTKSQVMYDKLK
+633 HTKSQTMYGKLK
-645 SDEEKELDILDTL
+645 SDESEEVDILDTL
-658 PESTRVLN
+658 PKSTRILN
-666 RKAVETSIDESD
+666 KKAVETSLDESD
-678 DNDDDLYFEDID
+678 DNDDLYFEDID

>member
-1 MIFGM
+1 
-6 TLKTRKW
+6 
-13 RSGMLNTEIVT
+13 MLNTEIVT
-24 KPIGLRMSS
+24 EPIGLRMSS

-38 SKYSRDHIQMVL
+38 SKYSRNHIQMVL

-55 NKTDNDEYQ
+55 NKTDDDEYQ

-78 NLQTLKNQ
+78 NLQTLRNQ

-92 FDNVTDSANTSVVI
+92 FDNVIDGANTSVVI
-106 DLNDIGNDEWQEAQK
+106 DLNDIGDDEWQEAQK

-146 YERRSK
+146 YERRAK

-176 LIDQKRGWKKGSK
+176 LIDQKRGWRKGAK

-195 ESIIND
+195 ENLINEVIND
-201 VIDNFYLTIQRP
+201 FYLTVQRP
-213 NAQATIREV
+213 NVQATIREI
-222 HRRCYLEGVKK
+222 HRRCYLEDIEK

-238 IRNRIRE
+238 IRNRIKE

-292 LVDDKYRKPIGRP
+292 LVDDKHRRPIGRP

-348 LEFGLSDVTWD
+348 LEFGLSDVKWD

-390 LEFRPIAR
+390 LEFRPVAR

-434 SEKHASLTLN
+434 SEKHASLTLQ
-444 EFEKWFLTYIT
+444 EFEKWFLTYVT

-460 SIHSSIERSPKEQ
+460 SIHSGIERSPKEQ
-473 WRIGIY
+473 WRIGIF
-479 GEGFEGGIGL
+479 GDGFESGVGL

-531 INHTDDN
+531 INHTDGN
-538 GNKTKFIFRQDPRD
+538 GIKTKFIFRRDPRD

-565 YFPVPLAN
+565 YFSVPLAN

-582 EYKRVYRQVKQ
+582 EYRRVYRQVKQ

-608 DMQDLVESSKN
+608 DMQTLVEESKN
-619 ATKKVLRS
+619 TTKKVLRS
-627 EQRKKS
+627 EQSKKF
-633 HTKSQVMYDKLK
+633 HTKSQIMYGKLK
-645 SDEEKELDILDTL
+645 PDESEEVDILDTL
-658 PESTRVLN
+658 PESTRILN
-666 RKAVETSIDESD
+666 NKVETELDES
-678 DNDDDLYFEDID
+678 DDDLYFEDID

>member
-1 MIFGM
+1 
-6 TLKTRKW
+6 
-13 RSGMLNTEIVT
+13 MLDTEIVT

-33 HFDTS
+33 HFDTN

-78 NLQTLKNQ
+78 NLQTLRNQ

-92 FDNVTDSANTSVVI
+92 FDNVIDGANTSVVI
-106 DLNDIGNDEWQEAQK
+106 DLNDIGDDEWQEAQK

-176 LIDQKRGWKKGSK
+176 LIDQKRGWRKGAK
-189 RLNDET
+189 RLNGET
-195 ESIIND
+195 ENLISEVIN
-201 VIDNFYLTIQRP
+201 NFYLTVQRP
-213 NAQATIREV
+213 NVQATIREI
-222 HRRCYLEGVKK
+222 HRRCYVEDIEK

-238 IRNRIRE
+238 IRNRIKE

-292 LVDDKYRKPIGRP
+292 LVDDKHRRPIGRP

-348 LEFGLSDVTWD
+348 LEFGLSDVKWN

-390 LEFRPIAR
+390 LEFRPVAR

-434 SEKHASLTLN
+434 SEKHASLTLH

-473 WRIGIY
+473 WRIGIF
-479 GEGFEGGIGL
+479 GEGFESGIGL
-489 PSIPSDRHTLVLD
+489 PPIPSDRHTLVLD
-502 FMPSVERTIQRNGA
+502 FMPSALRTIQRNGT

-582 EYKRVYRQVKQ
+582 EYRKVYKQVKQ
-593 ESGTVNEALIYQALQ
+593 ESGTVNEVLIYQALQ
-608 DMQDLVESSKN
+608 DMQTIVEESKN
-619 ATKKVLRS
+619 TTKKVLRS

-633 HTKSQVMYDKLK
+633 HTKSQTMYGKLK
-645 SDEEKELDILDTL
+645 SDESEEVDILDTL
-658 PESTRVLN
+658 PESTRILN
-666 RKAVETSIDESD
+666 KKAVETSLDESD
-678 DNDDDLYFEDID
+678 DNDDNLYFEDID

>member
-1 MIFGM
+1 
-6 TLKTRKW
+6 
-13 RSGMLNTEIVT
+13 MLDTEIVT

-33 HFDTS
+33 HFDTN

-78 NLQTLKNQ
+78 NLQTLRNQ

-92 FDNVTDSANTSVVI
+92 FDNVIDGANTSVVI
-106 DLNDIGNDEWQEAQK
+106 DLNDIGDDEWQEAQK

-176 LIDQKRGWKKGSK
+176 LIDQKRGWRKGAK
-189 RLNDET
+189 RLNGET
-195 ESIIND
+195 ENLISEVIN
-201 VIDNFYLTIQRP
+201 NFYLTVQRP
-213 NAQATIREV
+213 NVQATIREI
-222 HRRCYLEGVKK
+222 HRRCYVEDIEK

-238 IRNRIRE
+238 IRNRIKE

-292 LVDDKYRKPIGRP
+292 LVDDKHRRPIGRP

-348 LEFGLSDVTWD
+348 LEFGLSDVKWN

-390 LEFRPIAR
+390 LEFRPVAR

-434 SEKHASLTLN
+434 SEKHASLTLH

-473 WRIGIY
+473 WRIGIF
-479 GEGFEGGIGL
+479 GEGFESGIGL
-489 PSIPSDRHTLVLD
+489 PPIPSDRHTLVLD
-502 FMPSVERTIQRNGA
+502 FMPSALRTIQRNGT

-582 EYKRVYRQVKQ
+582 EYRKVYKQVKQ
-593 ESGTVNEALIYQALQ
+593 ESGTVNEVLIYQALQ
-608 DMQDLVESSKN
+608 DMQTIVEESKN
-619 ATKKVLRS
+619 TTKKVLRS

-633 HTKSQVMYDKLK
+633 HTKSQTMYGKLK
-645 SDEEKELDILDTL
+645 SDESEEVDILDTL
-658 PESTRVLN
+658 PESTRILN
-666 RKAVETSIDESD
+666 KKAVETSLDESD
-678 DNDDDLYFEDID
+678 DNDDNDDNLYFEDID